1 MKNKKQLLI
10 FIVLFGFINTNAQ
23 TISLNEVNNFILGH
37 TLTYNNSLEPINCG
51 NLDSLVICLKK
62 SKISYAKVSYIF
74 MGNIIN
80 DENMLGVG
88 ADAFMFDKHKPF
100 IYYRII
106 KGDFGLTI
114 EAIEGH
120 NYL

>member
-1 MKNKKQLLI
+1 MKNKKQL
-10 FIVLFGFINTNAQ
+10 FIIIALFGFMNANAQ
-23 TISLNEVNNFILGH
+23 TSPLSEVEDFIMGH
-37 TLTYNNSLEPINCG
+37 TLTYNKDIKAINCD
-51 NLDSLVICLKK
+51 NLDSLVDCLKK

-80 DENMLGVG
+80 DENMEGVV
-88 ADAFMFDKHKPF
+88 ADAFMFDKHQPF

>member
-10 FIVLFGFINTNAQ
+10 FIVFLKFMNANAQ
-23 TISLNEVNNFILGH
+23 TTPLSEVENFIMGN
-37 TLTYNNSLEPINCG
+37 TLTYNKDIKAINCD
-51 NLDSLVICLKK
+51 NLDSLVDCLKK
-62 SKISYAKVSYIF
+62 SKISYSKVSWMF
-74 MGNIIN
+74 LGTTIN
-80 DENMLGVG
+80 DENMLGG
-88 ADAFMFDKHKPF
+88 GSDAFMLDNHQAF
-100 IYYRII
+100 IYYRIV

>member
-1 MKNKKQLLI
+1 MKNKKHLLI
-10 FIVLFGFINTNAQ
+10 FIVLFRFIDTYSQ
-23 TISLNEVNNFILGH
+23 TISLTKVNNFIIDH
-37 TLTYNNSLEPINCG
+37 TLAYNKGLEPINCG

-62 SKISYAKVSYIF
+62 SKISYSKVSYIF

-80 DENMLGVG
+80 DENILGGG
-88 ADAFMFDKHKPF
+88 ADAFMFDKHQPF